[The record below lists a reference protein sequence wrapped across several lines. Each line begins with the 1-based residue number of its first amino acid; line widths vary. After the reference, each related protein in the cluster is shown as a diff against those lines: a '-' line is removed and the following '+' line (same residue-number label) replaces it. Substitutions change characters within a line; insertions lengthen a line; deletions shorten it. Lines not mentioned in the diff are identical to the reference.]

1 MKKLL
6 TKKTMLEKY
15 LNNEISAR
23 DYILYSICKNHGG
36 KMNGLWSISTAC
48 TACELCRKRH
58 ESGKITFKE
67 AQKTI
72 EAICICLFCYS
83 FDMLRRYPSL
93 KKKLEDNTSFYCYN
107 DLKDSDIPFIN
118 AAFFR
123 FEAFGDLI
131 NVQQFKNYS
140 TIAKNNKH
148 CTFTLFT
155 KNAFIVKNALEMYG
169 IEIPENMIIIY
180 SNPLMNT
187 EKELEEVKKK
197 YSFIDKVFNVYSPAG
212 AAHFN
217 KCINCGA
224 RSCANCLKCYKKS
237 ENYND
242 NNLIEEL
249 KKS

>member
-1 MKKLL
+1 MKLL
-6 TKKTMLEKY
+6 NKKTKLEKF
-15 LNNEISAR
+15 LEGKISAEQ
-23 DYILYSICKNHGG
+23 YIEYSICRKHGG
-36 KMNGLWSISTAC
+36 KMRGLLSISTAC

-58 ESGKITFKE
+58 GEGKITFKE
-67 AQKTI
+67 AQKI
-72 EAICICLFCYS
+72 IDAICICLFCYS

-93 KKKLEDNTSFYCYN
+93 KKKLEDNTKFYCYN

-131 NVQQFKNYS
+131 NIQQFKNYC
-140 TIAKNNKH
+140 TIARNNKH

-155 KNAFIVKNALEMYG
+155 KNAFIISSALEMCG
-169 IEIPENMIIIY
+169 LKIPDNMIIIY
-180 SNPLMNT
+180 SNPMMNT
-187 EKELEEVKKK
+187 TQELDEVKKK

-212 AAHFN
+212 AEHFN

-224 RSCANCLKCYKKS
+224 RSCAKCLKCYKKS
-237 ENYND
+237 EEHEN